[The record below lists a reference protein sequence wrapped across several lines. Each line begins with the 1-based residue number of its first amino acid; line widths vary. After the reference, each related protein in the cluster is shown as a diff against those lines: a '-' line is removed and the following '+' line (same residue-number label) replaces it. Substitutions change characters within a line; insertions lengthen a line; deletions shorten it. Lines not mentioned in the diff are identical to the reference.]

1 MTSAFISALTLFNHT
16 TLPKDVQ
23 VKISWL
29 NSGALQKPTPVYRSG
44 SAIHTNEESIQIK
57 ISISIQIKAVIKL
70 FHLFAIYSTPKK
82 EIHRQAP
89 KVEKDCRRNT
99 ERNLE

>member
-1 MTSAFISALTLFNHT
+1 MDKMTSAFISALTLFNHT

-29 NSGALQKPTPVYRSG
+29 NSGPLQKPTPVYRSG
-44 SAIHTNEESIQIK
+44 WLCDIYTNEE
-57 ISISIQIKAVIKL
+57 SIQIKAVIKL